1 MGTAIKPLSLDY
13 HICSVQHIIA
23 TCLQHPQLQDE
34 LYCQLLRQLSG
45 HTSSISSNTLQ
56 VCGVGGGGGGEEG
69 RRGGGVGGKEGEEER
84 KGGEEGRR
92 GGGEEEL
99 EGRRE
104 RRGREKRGARGIVT
118 FSMLI

>member
-45 HTSSISSNTLQ
+45 HTSPISSNPLQ
-56 VCGVGGGGGGEEG
+56 VCGVGGGGGEGRGEEG
-69 RRGGGVGGKEGEEER
+69 RGREEEF
-84 KGGEEGRR
+84 EGRR
-92 GGGEEEL
+92 DG
-99 EGRRE
+99 
-104 RRGREKRGARGIVT
+104 RGREKGGARGTVT
-118 FSMLI
+118 LSMFI